1 MGNVIMLFLF
11 KQGYHFIKKYHSNNW
26 FLYKSVSF
34 TIYNFLVFGSASNI
48 CWGHQKLD
56 LEQKKNTNFIF
67 LIFKK
72 GWFFVLAGKFIPV
85 KNY

>member
-34 TIYNFLVFGSASNI
+34 TIYDFLVFGSASNI
-48 CWGHQKLD
+48 CWG
-56 LEQKKNTNFIF
+56 ETRFRAEKKY
-67 LIFKK
+67 
-72 GWFFVLAGKFIPV
+72 KFHLS
-85 KNY
+85 YF